1 MMDFWCDSMM
11 ASEYALALKAFNNI
25 PNVNAL
31 VDVY

>member
-1 MMDFWCDSMM
+1 MM